1 MCCNQSIEQRSL
13 NVNFKFNLETVENNM
28 LQIQTSIL
36 EIFV

>member
-1 MCCNQSIEQRSL
+1 MCYNQSREQRTL
-13 NVNFKFNLETVENNM
+13 NVSFKFNLETVENNM